1 MADAASRL
9 RALALGL
16 LLGGCASRAVELA
29 PPRPDQPWA
38 PTTNPAG
45 EILSR
50 PAGPAGSGGFVLPA
64 NPALAQAG
72 AGVAEVTV
80 PDRPLDLPGL
90 IDLAQRSNPR
100 TRIAWGEARKAALA
114 TGIAES
120 TLLPR
125 LILGIIGGWA
135 NPGQQQQSVAQYNL
149 GSVSASGTGGIG
161 ALSLSWLVYDG
172 GERQAIIDAARQGS
186 IIGNIAFTGV
196 HQQLIHAVSL
206 AYHAHL
212 AAQARVAAA
221 RQALGNAE
229 TVQAAAEERQKRGVG
244 TVVEVA
250 QARQAAAQAK
260 LALVQAEGGER
271 DTRLS
276 LLAAIGISPLSR
288 LRVAEA
294 PGQRLPD
301 GLGQAAATAIE
312 QALQRRPDML
322 SAFAA
327 EKAAAAQEDAARAS
341 FQPKLFVAATGSYN
355 RGQLGVSAIP
365 SIGQQLPTLN
375 LSSSGLGGSVLAG
388 VTLPLYDGGTRSAI
402 LAQARA
408 GVENAGAQRA
418 QTRTEATRQIA
429 QADNTLRTGLA
440 AHAAAEAARGAAETT
455 YEAALAAYRNG
466 VGSVTEVTAAQT
478 QLLAARV
485 AVADARAAALSAGV
499 TLSLAT
505 GTLGEAPR

>member
-1 MADAASRL
+1 MADRGFAPRC
-9 RALALGL
+9 RALGLLL

-29 PPRPDQPWA
+29 PPQADRPWA
-38 PTTNPAG
+38 PATTPAG
-45 EILSR
+45 EILPR
-50 PAGPAGSGGFVLPA
+50 PGGQAAAGGFVLPA
-64 NPALAQAG
+64 NPALAAAG
-72 AGVAEVTV
+72 QVAPDV
-80 PDRPLDLPGL
+80 PSGPLDLPGL
-90 IDLAQRSNPR
+90 IDLAQRHNPR

-114 TGIAES
+114 AGIAES

-125 LILGIIGGWA
+125 LILGVIGGWA
-135 NPGQQQQSVAQYNL
+135 NPGQQQQTVAPYNL
-149 GSVSASGTGGIG
+149 GTVSASGTGGIG
-161 ALSLSWLVYDG
+161 ALSLSWLLYDG
-172 GERQAIIDAARQGS
+172 GERQAIIDTARQGA

-206 AYHAHL
+206 AYHAHV
-212 AAQARVAAA
+212 AAVARTAAA

-229 TVQAAAEERQKRGVG
+229 TVQTAAEERQKRGVG

-250 QARQAAAQAK
+250 QARQAVAQAR
-260 LALVQAEGGER
+260 LALVQGEGAER
-271 DTRLS
+271 DTRLA
-276 LLAAIGISPLSR
+276 LLAAVGVSPLSR
-288 LRVAEA
+288 LRIAES
-294 PGQRLPD
+294 GNQRLPA
-301 GLGQAAATAIE
+301 GLGDAAATAID

-327 EKAAAAQEDAARAS
+327 EKAALSQVEAARAS

-375 LSSSGLGGSVLAG
+375 LSNNGLGGSVLGG
-388 VTLPLYDGGTRSAI
+388 VTLPLFDGGTRSAI

-408 GVENAGAQRA
+408 GVDNAGAMLT

-440 AHAAAEAARGAAETT
+440 AHAAAEAARSAAETT

-466 VGSVTEVTAAQT
+466 VGSVTETTTAQT
-478 QLLAARV
+478 ALLAART

-505 GTLGEAPR
+505 GNLGEAPR